1 MRIAV
6 IGCGGIGG
14 VLCANLIR
22 AGHDVVPVVGRQ
34 AIADAIVQHG
44 LRVRELDG
52 TEWSARPARAP
63 LLELPSA
70 SQAQSVGA
78 IDLAIVVTQNPALE
92 AALASLRPHLEVDAP
107 VVVCQNG
114 LPEHRAARV
123 VDAERIVGCV
133 VGWGASMVEPGL
145 YQRTSAGGLQLGR
158 LVAGGADPEP
168 IARLLDCAS
177 PNVAVEDL
185 LAVRWSKL
193 AINCVTSTLGAI
205 GGDRLGKLLSHRFV
219 RRLAIEIFAEVK
231 AVAEAE
237 GVKPRPVG
245 GTFALADVAITD
257 DERRAPYGTPS
268 LAYKHSLLL
277 AVGFKYRRMRS
288 SMLYALEKGRPPE
301 IDFLNGEV
309 TTRGRALG
317 IPTPVC
323 DAVVA
328 AVHAIARKDA
338 QSSLEHLQKIANEV
352 VYDRR
357 LQSQAA

>member
-14 VLCANLIR
+14 VLCANLLK

-34 AIADAIVQHG
+34 AIKDAILARG

-52 TEWSARPARAP
+52 VEWSVRPTREP
-63 LLELPSA
+63 LLELDG
-70 SQAQSVGA
+70 SVGA
-78 IDLAIVVTQNPALE
+78 IDLAIVVTQNPALDS
-92 AALASLRPHLEVDAP
+92 ALLAVAPHLEIDAP

-114 LPEHRAARV
+114 LPEERAARTV
-123 VDAERIVGCV
+123 ESHRIIGCV
-133 VGWGASMVEPGL
+133 VGWGASMVDPGL
-145 YQRTSAGGLQLGR
+145 YQRTSNGGLQLGR
-158 LVAGGADPEP
+158 LVQHGVDPTAV
-168 IARLLDCAS
+168 ARLLECAS
-177 PNVAVEDL
+177 PTTVVEDL
-185 LAVRWSKL
+185 MAVRWSKL

-219 RRLAIEIFAEVK
+219 RRLALEIFAEVK
-231 AVAEAE
+231 AVAEAL
-237 GVKPRPVG
+237 GVQPRPVG

-257 DERRAPYGTPS
+257 EERLAAYGTPS

-309 TTRGRALG
+309 VTRGRQLG

-323 DAVVA
+323 DALVA
-328 AVHAIARKDA
+328 TVHAIARR
-338 QSSLEHLQKIANEV
+338 QHRSHLDTLRVIANDV
-352 VYDRR
+352 VYLRS
-357 LQSQAA
+357 QSQAAA

>member
-22 AGHDVVPVVGRQ
+22 AGHDVVAVVGRE
-34 AIADAIVQHG
+34 AIATAIKQHG
-44 LRVRELDG
+44 LRVREMDGAEWTVHPCRPPLVELDG
-52 TEWSARPARAP
+52 
-63 LLELPSA
+63 
-70 SQAQSVGA
+70 SVGA

-92 AALASLRPHLEVDAP
+92 AALLALRPFLEVDAP

-114 LPEHRAARV
+114 LPEERASAV
-123 VDAERIVGCV
+123 VEAERIIGCV

-145 YQRTSAGGLQLGR
+145 YQRTSTGGLQLGR
-158 LVAGGADPEP
+158 LVANGVDPQP
-168 IARLLDCAS
+168 AATLLECAS
-177 PNVAVEDL
+177 PTTVVEDL

-205 GGDRLGKLLSHRFV
+205 GGDRLGRLLSHRFV
-219 RRLAIEIFAEVK
+219 RRLALEIFAECK
-231 AVAEAE
+231 AVAEAH
-237 GVKPRPVG
+237 GVQPRPVG
-245 GTFALADVAITD
+245 GTFALSEVAITEE
-257 DERRAPYGTPS
+257 ERGAPYGTAS

-301 IDFLNGEV
+301 VDFLNGEIV
-309 TTRGRALG
+309 QRGRLLD

-323 DAVVA
+323 DALVE
-328 AVHAIARKDA
+328 AVHAIARKEER
-338 QSSLEHLQKIANEV
+338 SSLDTLRRIANYA
-352 VYDRR
+352 VYDRS
-357 LQSQAA
+357 QSQAA